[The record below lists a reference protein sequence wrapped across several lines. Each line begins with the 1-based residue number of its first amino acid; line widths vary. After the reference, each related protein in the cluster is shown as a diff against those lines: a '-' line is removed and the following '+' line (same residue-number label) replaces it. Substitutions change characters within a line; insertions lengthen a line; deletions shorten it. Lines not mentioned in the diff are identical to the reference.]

1 MRTGDQVMR
10 KVQLQAGVSFALFC
24 EPVRLFAILELWGA
38 NRGWAYG
45 WELYGVSQNAVPE
58 YSQKPVHRDDECD
71 VIRGQPHRCQHDDHG
86 DQTSLRN
93 PSCPNACRRGCDAVD
108 KRTQTERF
116 TTKEYLAKLGS
127 PCLSGEPA
135 L

>member
-1 MRTGDQVMR
+1 M
-10 KVQLQAGVSFALFC
+10 
-24 EPVRLFAILELWGA
+24 
-38 NRGWAYG
+38 
-45 WELYGVSQNAVPE
+45 SQNAVPA

-71 VIRGQPHRCQHDDHG
+71 VIRGQAHRCQHNDHG

-93 PSCPNACRRGCDAVD
+93 PSCPNACSRGRDAVD

-116 TTKEYLAKLGS
+116 TKEHLAKLGS
-127 PCLSGEPA
+127 PCLSGGPA